1 MSTQAT
7 APSPTAGGTSVDAEP
22 SLGRRALRT
31 LVAAP
36 EAGVITAC
44 VAVFIIFALWS
55 PHHTFAS
62 QANLQG
68 IGLDLA
74 QVGVLAV
81 GEALVILTGGV
92 DLSVGALA
100 GLAAI
105 IVAWLNVNAKLPAL
119 VAILLTLIGTTL
131 VGLWHGFT
139 VTKLKVPPFVIT
151 LVTYTTAI
159 GLALA
164 ITTGTPI
171 TNVSTLFNNIS
182 VAHFVGSQMLTAPF
196 LVFVIVVLALWFFLE
211 RTYVGR
217 QIYASGGNAEAARL
231 AGIPVARRVTTVYMI
246 SGLLAGVVGVLV
258 VGRMN
263 VADPSVASTG
273 WELQAIAA
281 AVIGGVSM
289 FGGEG
294 RMIGI
299 AAGALLLEFITNGL
313 ASVNFNVYSRN
324 VIIGLVLGLAVLA
337 DRLRARYFGRGN
349 R

>member
-1 MSTQAT
+1 
-7 APSPTAGGTSVDAEP
+7 V
-22 SLGRRALRT
+22 
-31 LVAAP
+31 
-36 EAGVITAC
+36 
-44 VAVFIIFALWS
+44 
-55 PHHTFAS
+55 
-62 QANLQG
+62 
-68 IGLDLA
+68 GLDLA
-74 QVGVLAV
+74 QVGILAI
-81 GEALVILTGGV
+81 GEAMVILTGGV

-105 IVAWLNVNAKLPAL
+105 VVAWLNVKFGMPAPA
-119 VAILLTLIGTTL
+119 AIIVTLLATSL

-139 VTKLKVPPFVIT
+139 VTKLRVPPFVIT

-171 TNVSTLFNNIS
+171 DNVSSLFSNIS
-182 VAHFVGSQMLTAPF
+182 IAHVVGSQMLTVPF
-196 LVFVIVVLALWFFLE
+196 LVFVVAVAALWFFLE

-217 QIYASGGNAEAARL
+217 QIYAVGGNAEAARL
-231 AGIPVARRVTTVYMI
+231 AGIPVARRIVTVYMI

-263 VADPSVASTG
+263 VADPSVASSG

-294 RMIGI
+294 RMAGI

-313 ASVNFNVYSRN
+313 ASVNFNVYSRQ
-324 VIIGLVLGLAVLA
+324 VVVGLVLGLAVLA
-337 DRLRARYFGRGN
+337 DRLRARYLGRG
-349 R
+349 RR